1 MENKMKKDNI
11 NRFYV
16 GELNISFDM
25 MDPLKPLPV
34 SKENQNK
41 YQIYQKTLRNGAID
55 LVTNTSFDKYNLHT
69 KKLYKNVFT
78 IFYKLDNGK
87 YLCLHNGIIYG
98 YLGSDYF
105 ENIKPLKDLL
115 PKLGYDY
122 PKEISFNDACLL
134 FKKALHHKLND
145 KTLFNIN
152 KFYTGTIDLL
162 KSSVL
167 VYPNSLENSEFRN
180 FNIIDNLLLK
190 ELFIGPGY
198 SLIKD
203 NHRYYYKKYN
213 SVFYKYNNGD
223 LYNINNNQLYEGN
236 KVKVM
241 EHFIDIEE
249 PLKDR
254 LDKDDIKYD
263 DITTV
268 SKILKL
274 QKKSLNK

>member
-1 MENKMKKDNI
+1 MVNKMKKDNI

-16 GELNISFDM
+16 GELNFSFDM

-34 SKENQNK
+34 SKENQDK
-41 YQIYQKTLRNGAID
+41 YRMYKKALRNGAID
-55 LVTNTSFDKYNLHT
+55 LVSGTSFDKVNFHT

-78 IFYKLDNGK
+78 LFYKLDNGK
-87 YLCLHNGIIYG
+87 YLCLHNGETYG

-122 PKEISFNDACLL
+122 PKEISLYEAGLL
-134 FKKALHHKLND
+134 FKKALYHKLND
-145 KTLFNIN
+145 KTLFDIN

-162 KSSVL
+162 QSSVL
-167 VYPNSLENSEFRN
+167 INPNSLENIEFRN

-203 NHRYYYKKYN
+203 N
-213 SVFYKYNNGD
+213 YKYFYGRYDSLFYRFRNGD
-223 LYNINNNQLYEGN
+223 LYNINNNQLYE
-236 KVKVM
+236 KDKLKVM
-241 EHFIDIEE
+241 EHIIDIEE
-249 PLKDR
+249 PLKNR
-254 LDKDDIKYD
+254 LDKDEIKYENA
-263 DITTV
+263 ITIPKV
-268 SKILKL
+268 LKL
-274 QKKSLNK
+274 QKKLMDK

>member
-1 MENKMKKDNI
+1 MKKDNI

-34 SKENQNK
+34 SKENQDK
-41 YQIYQKTLRNGAID
+41 YRIYRKTIRNGAID
-55 LVTNTSFDKYNLHT
+55 LVSNTSFDKYNLHT

-87 YLCLHNGIIYG
+87 YLCLQNGIIYD

-122 PKEISFNDACLL
+122 PKELSLYEASSL
-134 FKKALHHKLND
+134 FKKALQHKLYD
-145 KTLFNIN
+145 RTLFIID

-162 KSSVL
+162 QSSSVTC
-167 VYPNSLENSEFRN
+167 SSALENSEFRN

-203 NHRYYYKKYN
+203 NHKYCYGKYN
-213 SVFYKYNNGD
+213 SVFYMFNNGD

-236 KVKVM
+236 KVNVM

-254 LDKDDIKYD
+254 LDKDNIKYED
-263 DITTV
+263 TTTI

-274 QKKSLNK
+274 QKKIIFKS